1 MQRKYPGLY
10 LYYDWLDALQRMEPE
25 TAMRIITNLRNF
37 SEKDEDPVPV
47 GGAEDMVQSFMLSQL
62 KRSKKSSES
71 NKRTYRKK
79 KTVYPQM
86 ISEQIPREEL
96 DREATPEELRLF
108 GRSEERG
115 GSQNT
120 EIHVSYRPDK
130 SPEERAREEARR
142 IVDSIN
148 KIYGSHQTG

>member
-10 LYYDWLDALQRMEPE
+10 LYYDWLDALQKMEPE
-25 TAMRIITNLRNF
+25 KAMRIITNLRNF
-37 SEKDEDPVPV
+37 SEKDEDPIPV
-47 GGAEDMVQSFMLSQL
+47 GGTEDMVQSFMLSQL

-71 NKRTYRKK
+71 NKRTYRQK
-79 KTVYPQM
+79 KTVYPAM

-108 GRSEERG
+108 GRTDEKGR
-115 GSQNT
+115 SQNT
-120 EIHVSYRPDK
+120 EIRVSYRPDK
-130 SPEERAREEARR
+130 SPEERAREEARK

>member
-10 LYYDWLDALQRMEPE
+10 LYYDWLDALQKMEPE
-25 TAMRIITNLRNF
+25 KAMRIITNLRNF
-37 SEKDEDPVPV
+37 SEKDEDPIPV
-47 GGAEDMVQSFMLSQL
+47 GGTEDMVQSFMLSQL

-71 NKRTYRKK
+71 NKRTYRQK
-79 KTVYPQM
+79 KTVYPAM

-96 DREATPEELRLF
+96 DREATLEELRLF
-108 GRSEERG
+108 GRTDEKGR
-115 GSQNT
+115 SQNT
-120 EIHVSYRPDK
+120 EIRVSYRPDK

>member
-10 LYYDWLDALQRMEPE
+10 LYYDWLDALQKMEPE
-25 TAMRIITNLRNF
+25 KAMRIITNLRNF
-37 SEKDEDPVPV
+37 SEKDEDPIPV
-47 GGAEDMVQSFMLSQL
+47 GGTEDMVQSFMLSQL

-71 NKRTYRKK
+71 NKRTYRQK
-79 KTVYPQM
+79 KTVYPAM

-96 DREATPEELRLF
+96 DREATPEELRLL
-108 GRSEERG
+108 GRTDEKGR
-115 GSQNT
+115 SQNT
-120 EIHVSYRPDK
+120 EIRVSYRPDK

>member
-37 SEKDEDPVPV
+37 SEKDEEPVPV

-108 GRSEERG
+108 RRSSERTAN
-115 GSQNT
+115 QDT
-120 EIHVSYRPDK
+120 EISSCQSREN
-130 SPEERAREEARR
+130 SPEQEAKEKARKIPEA
-142 IVDSIN
+142 IN
-148 KIYGSHQTG
+148 NTYGCQLNA